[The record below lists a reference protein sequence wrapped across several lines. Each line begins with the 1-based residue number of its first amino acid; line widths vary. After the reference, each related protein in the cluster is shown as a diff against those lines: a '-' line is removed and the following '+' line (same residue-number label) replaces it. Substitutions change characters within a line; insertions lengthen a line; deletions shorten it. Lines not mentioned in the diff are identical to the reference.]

1 MELMKETTSPSG
13 STTERQIVSVSQGAG
28 PSLRPAWAAPRVGS
42 GARCFAAHEIDCRLT
57 EEVIHPDLHEGGIRD
72 GAIAQEIGCT
82 GGFEIE
88 PHALAR
94 IGAAG
99 PDIPV
104 PERRKNEQRP
114 WRPGRWAGIRGCRDL
129 GSARRSGLR
138 NPLVCA
144 AKSSSA

>member
-28 PSLRPAWAAPRVGS
+28 TEPAPGMGRTRVGVRGRVAS
-42 GARCFAAHEIDCRLT
+42 RRNEIDCRLT

-82 GGFEIE
+82 GWLRDRAAL
-88 PHALAR
+88 PLAR

-104 PERRKNEQRP
+104 PERRKNEQPP
-114 WRPGRWAGIRGCRDL
+114 WRPGRWAGIRGCRD
-129 GSARRSGLR
+129 
-138 NPLVCA
+138 PW
-144 AKSSSA
+144 